1 MDPLFCQSET
11 NSFRRFTPESLAAI
25 EERIAKK
32 KRQQAKVNR
41 ENKDQGVEDKLT
53 PQLDLK
59 TCKKLPSLY
68 GDIPVELIGE
78 PLEDFDPYYSDHK
91 TFMVI
96 NKRRTIFRFSATP
109 ALCIVGPFN
118 PVRKAA
124 IKILIHSYPF
134 HVYLNLLFTLFVGF
148 ITCTVVLNFASMAI
162 TKLQETLDWADIFI
176 SITLLYAFL
185 LRYLFASIYTGEILI
200 KILARGFVWNEFTFL
215 RDPWNCLD
223 LVVIVI
229 TYITMFKSTGKVSA
243 LRTFRVLRTLKA
255 ISVIPGLKVI
265 VNSLIESVRKL
276 TDVLILTVFCLS
288 VFALIGL
295 QLFMGNLTSKCVLNN
310 ATYNDT
316 LCMDAKIYVPNDE
329 DICYRMNKSSEI
341 LLCGFSSDPDKE
353 CPENYSCKKI
363 GKNPDFGYTSF
374 DHFGWAFLSLFRLMT
389 QDYWE
394 RLYRQTIRTSGKSYV
409 LFFLG
414 VIFLCSFYL
423 FNLILAVVTMAYEE
437 QNRATLA
444 ETEAKEKLLQ
454 DAQKILEAEQMLAAG
469 EGNKALH
476 ARSEMSVDD
485 LKSSQEKEIKK
496 EKSALRKSLILGDCD
511 KEEHLFH
518 SQPNHCH
525 KKLRHILLSYD
536 LSVESIN
543 DPFRRQRLMS
553 AATVITDNLQEQES
567 KLKCPSLWKRVAQK
581 YLIWN
586 CCPLW
591 RVVKEKVK
599 LVILDPFVDLSIMVC
614 IIVNTLFMAL
624 EYPDMPCNY
633 QRMIFVSDKVF
644 TLIFAAEMILKIIA
658 LDPYHYFQQK
668 WNIFDSI
675 VVMIG
680 LISFKENL
688 SYFRLLRI
696 LKLAKSWPALNT
708 LMKIILNSVGA
719 LGNLTLVLII
729 TVFIFAVVGKQV
741 LGNYYESNYHKIN
754 TNENLRWHMKDFCH
768 SFLIIFRILCGEWI
782 ETMWECMEVAGKGL
796 CLPIFLLVL
805 VIGNL
810 VVLNLFIALLLSSFS
825 TDSSMGQ
832 EEPGQMTK
840 CQIAIAQIHKGLQSV
855 KDRILDHCGKI
866 MKQSLKTTAKKKTL
880 VKISAK
886 NLDENNYS
894 MTDVRKYIDNNCFD
908 IGYYNTEE
916 NSSVTRK
923 YEEFLT
929 SRSTCVP
936 IAVAEIYT
944 DEGDDEHSV
953 CTEIE
958 YRKQGD
964 RLRHREQCRS
974 SSSFSQI
981 SGTSETLSGFSETH
995 QKKDKKE
1002 KCDAG
1007 SYSEASTVDPVI
1019 FVEMFSQPK
1028 KSHLPKDCFAESC
1041 VGCFPCCVV
1050 DITKF
1055 PGRTWWKFRKTCY
1068 RIVKHSWFENF
1079 VIFMI
1084 ILSSAALA
1092 FEDIHLQERKNV
1104 KMLLE
1109 YADKI
1114 FTYIFFMEM
1123 LLKWVAYGLHSYFT
1137 NAWCWLDFIIVC
1149 VSIDSVSKDT
1159 SPCSSGS
1166 ALKSFRTLRA
1176 LRPLRALSR
1185 FEGIKV
1191 VVNALLGA
1199 IPSIFNV
1206 LLVCVVFWLLFNI
1219 AGVKLLGKKFSKCIL
1234 EKGNISIIENK
1245 YNCTSYNGT
1254 WTNNDVNFDNVGMGY
1269 LALLQ
1274 VATFKGWM
1282 DIMYAAVDSRE
1293 IDEQP
1298 KFEAFLAM
1306 YMYFVIFIIFGSF
1319 FMLNL
1324 FIGVVISNFNQQRKK
1339 ISGKD
1344 LFLTEEQKKYYNA
1357 LKKLGSKKPQ
1367 KPIPRPMNM
1376 FQGLLFDI
1384 VSHKAFDITI
1394 VTFICLNMVIMMAE
1408 NSQNGIKDVLNKIN
1422 FVFVAIFTGEC
1433 VIKILALRHYFFTS
1447 GWNIF
1452 DLAVVVLSLVSI
1464 GLSEGFRTLFSPTL
1478 LRIFRLARIGRILR
1492 LVRKARGIRTLLFA
1506 LLMSL
1511 PALFN
1516 IGLLLFLVMFIYAI
1530 VGMTNFACLGWEG
1543 GIDNLFNFQTFDSS
1557 ILCLF
1562 QITTS
1567 AGWDG
1572 LLVPLLKRSDS
1583 CAPNLNLTSEQK
1595 KNCSNKEVGILFFV
1609 SYVIIS
1615 FLIVVNMYI
1624 AVILENFSVATEEST
1639 DPLCED
1645 DFDMFYETW
1654 GKFDP
1659 QATQFIEYSALSD
1672 FADALAE
1679 PLRVPKP
1686 NKIQLISM
1694 DLPIVSGDKIHC
1706 LDILLAFTKRVLGE
1720 SGDMDSLELHMEEKF
1735 MAANPSKVSYKPIT
1749 TTLKRK
1755 QEEVSAL
1762 IIQRAFRRYL
1772 MQRSFKKRTFLHR
1785 HKHCNSAVFEEETH
1799 EEESLIA
1806 SILNENNCRKL
1817 DKSWTTSSISLPLFY
1832 DGVAETDSDNVET

>member
-1 MDPLFCQSET
+1 
-11 NSFRRFTPESLAAI
+11 
-25 EERIAKK
+25 
-32 KRQQAKVNR
+32 
-41 ENKDQGVEDKLT
+41 
-53 PQLDLK
+53 
-59 TCKKLPSLY
+59 
-68 GDIPVELIGE
+68 
-78 PLEDFDPYYSDHK
+78 
-91 TFMVI
+91 
-96 NKRRTIFRFSATP
+96 
-109 ALCIVGPFN
+109 
-118 PVRKAA
+118 
-124 IKILIHSYPF
+124 
-134 HVYLNLLFTLFVGF
+134 
-148 ITCTVVLNFASMAI
+148 
-162 TKLQETLDWADIFI
+162 
-176 SITLLYAFL
+176 
-185 LRYLFASIYTGEILI
+185 
-200 KILARGFVWNEFTFL
+200 
-215 RDPWNCLD
+215 
-223 LVVIVI
+223 
-229 TYITMFKSTGKVSA
+229 
-243 LRTFRVLRTLKA
+243 
-255 ISVIPGLKVI
+255 GLKVI
-265 VNSLIESVRKL
+265 VNSLIESVKKL

-288 VFALIGL
+288 IFALIGL

-316 LCMDAKIYVPNDE
+316 LCEDAKIYVPNDA
-329 DICYRMNKSSEI
+329 DICYRMNKSTEI
-341 LLCGFSSDPDKE
+341 LLCGFSSNPAKE
-353 CPENYSCKKI
+353 GPENYSCRKI
-363 GKNPDFGYTSF
+363 GRNPDFGYTSF

-394 RLYRQTIRTSGKSYV
+394 RLYRQTIRTSGKNCI

-437 QNRATLA
+437 QNRATVA

-454 DAQKILEAEQMLAAG
+454 DAQQILEKEQAGISPSPVFILLLRCVSSFHCFGDHLPWQSRVSRCGELEIITKAYTVHFDIIPHPCVSQNILYDPPTMMVCSISWQILSCFWENIRTVSTHLIENGNFPVAVLRPNFLLKRVIVGEFLSDMSSKLKRIRFSFWQSAWLQNLHRLDAKSNLYFYISEITFSDPSQGPFPSVCAENG
-469 EGNKALH
+469 TVT
-476 ARSEMSVDD
+476 SIS
-485 LKSSQEKEIKK
+485 
-496 EKSALRKSLILGDCD
+496 
-511 KEEHLFH
+511 
-518 SQPNHCH
+518 
-525 KKLRHILLSYD
+525 ILLSYE
-536 LSVESIN
+536 LSVDSIN

-553 AATVITDNLQEQES
+553 AATVITDNLQLQES
-567 KLKCPSLWKRVAQK
+567 KLKCPALLKRFAQK

-586 CCPLW
+586 CCPFW
-591 RVVKEKVK
+591 REVKEKVK
-599 LVILDPFVDLSIMVC
+599 LVILDPFVDLLIMVC

-624 EYPDMPCNY
+624 EHPDLPCVY
-633 QRMIFVSDKVF
+633 QQMIFISDKVF
-644 TLIFAAEMILKIIA
+644 TLIFTAEMILKIIA
-658 LDPYHYFQQK
+658 LDPYNYFQQK

-688 SYFRLLRI
+688 SFFRMLRI
-696 LKLAKSWPALNT
+696 FKLAKSWPALNT

-741 LGNYYESNYHKIN
+741 LGNYYKDFYYKIS
-754 TNENLRWHMKDFCH
+754 TSENLRWHMKDFCH

-782 ETMWECMEVAGKGL
+782 ETMWDCMEVAGKEL

-825 TDSSMGQ
+825 TDSSVGQ
-832 EEPGQMTK
+832 EETGQMTK
-840 CQIAIAQIHKGLQSV
+840 CQIAIARIHKSLQSV
-855 KDRILDHCGKI
+855 KGRILDRCNKI
-866 MKQSLKTTAKKKTL
+866 KKRSLKTTAKKKAL

-886 NLDENNYS
+886 GIEENNYA
-894 MTDVRKYIDNNCFD
+894 MTDVRKDIDSNCFD
-908 IGYYNTEE
+908 IWYYNTEE
-916 NSSVTRK
+916 SSSVTSK
-923 YEEFLT
+923 YEEALT

-936 IAVAEIYT
+936 IAVAETYT
-944 DEGDDEHSV
+944 DEGDEHSV
-953 CTEIE
+953 CTEAE
-958 YRKQGD
+958 YRKQKVNKKTMNPSQLCTKGGTSGSWLIQQSNELFCTFFTSN
-964 RLRHREQCRS
+964 RMRGNGLKLRH
-974 SSSFSQI
+974 
-981 SGTSETLSGFSETH
+981 
-995 QKKDKKE
+995 
-1002 KCDAG
+1002 G
-1007 SYSEASTVDPVI
+1007 SYSEASTVDPVTLL
-1019 FVEMFSQPK
+1019 EMFSQPK

-1041 VGCFPCCVV
+1041 VECFPCCVV

-1079 VIFMI
+1079 IIFMI

-1092 FEDIHLQERKNV
+1092 FEDIHLQERKKV
-1104 KMLLE
+1104 KMILE
-1109 YADKI
+1109 YADKV

-1137 NAWCWLDFIIVC
+1137 NAWCWLDFIIVY
-1149 VSIDSVSKDT
+1149 T

-1166 ALKSFRTLRA
+1166 ALKSLRTLRA

-1199 IPSIFNV
+1199 IPSILNV
-1206 LLVCVVFWLLFNI
+1206 LLVCIVFWLLFNI
-1219 AGVKLLGKKFSKCIL
+1219 AGVKLLGKKFWKCTL
-1234 EKGNISIIENK
+1234 KKENTTVIENK
-1245 YNCTSYNGT
+1245 YNCTFYNGT

-1282 DIMYAAVDSRE
+1282 DIMYAAVDSRK

-1367 KPIPRPMNM
+1367 KPIPRPLNM

-1384 VSHKAFDITI
+1384 VSHKAFDITV

-1408 NSQNGIKDVLNKIN
+1408 SSQNHIKDVLNKIN
-1422 FVFVAIFTGEC
+1422 FFFVAVFTGEC

-1452 DLAVVVLSLVSI
+1452 DLAVVILSLVSI
-1464 GLSEGFRTLFSPTL
+1464 GLSEGFQNLFSPTL

-1492 LVRKARGIRTLLFA
+1492 LIRKARGIRTLLFA

-1572 LLVPLLKRSDS
+1572 LLVPLLKGSDS
-1583 CAPNLNLTSEQK
+1583 CAPNLNLTDEQK
-1595 KNCSNKEVGILFFV
+1595 KNCTNKEVGILFFV

-1679 PLRVPKP
+1679 PLRIPKP

-1720 SGDMDSLELHMEEKF
+1720 SEDLGGLEIHMEEKF
-1735 MAANPSKVSYKPIT
+1735 MAASSSKVSYKPIT

-1755 QEEVSAL
+1755 QEEVSAR

-1772 MQRSFKKRTFLHR
+1772 IQRSFKKKSFIYR
-1785 HKHCNSAVFEEETH
+1785 HKHYNSAVFEEETH
-1799 EEESLIA
+1799 EKESLIA
-1806 SILNENNCRKL
+1806 SKLNENNSRKL
-1817 DKSWTTSSISLPLFY
+1817 DKSQSASSISLPLFY
-1832 DGVAETDSDNVET
+1832 DGIAETDSNNV

>member
-1 MDPLFCQSET
+1 MDPFWPSET

-32 KRQQAKVNR
+32 KKQQAKVNR
-41 ENKDQGVEDKLT
+41 ENKDKGVEEHKLT

-59 TCKKLPSLY
+59 VCKKLPSLY
-68 GDIPVELIGE
+68 GDLPVELIGE
-78 PLEDFDPYYSDHK
+78 PLEDIDPYYSDHK

-96 NKRRTIFRFSATP
+96 NNRKTIFRFAATP
-109 ALCIVGPFN
+109 ALFIVGPFN

-134 HVYLNLLFTLFVGF
+134 IGFPYFSFKIYGTIFCRSVPLFILIYLFTV
-148 ITCTVVLNFASMAI
+148 
-162 TKLQETLDWADIFI
+162 
-176 SITLLYAFL
+176 
-185 LRYLFASIYTGEILI
+185 IYTGEILI
-200 KILARGFVWNEFTFL
+200 KILARGFVWDEFTFL

-223 LVVIVI
+223 LVVIIIMYVSI
-229 TYITMFKSTGKVSA
+229 RKSVGKVSA

-265 VNSLIESVRKL
+265 VNSLIDSVKKL
-276 TDVLILTVFCLS
+276 TDVFILTVFCLS
-288 VFALIGL
+288 IFALIGL
-295 QLFMGNLTSKCVLNN
+295 QLFMGNLTSKCVLSNT
-310 ATYNDT
+310 AYDDT
-316 LCMDAKIYVPNDE
+316 LCKDAKIYVPNDE

-353 CPENYSCKKI
+353 CPENYSCKNI

-389 QDYWE
+389 QDCWE
-394 RLYRQTIRTSGKSYV
+394 RLYRQV
-409 LFFLG
+409 
-414 VIFLCSFYL
+414 
-423 FNLILAVVTMAYEE
+423 
-437 QNRATLA
+437 
-444 ETEAKEKLLQ
+444 
-454 DAQKILEAEQMLAAG
+454 LAAG
-469 EGNKALH
+469 ESNKALH
-476 ARSEMSVDD
+476 VRSEMSVAD
-485 LKSSQEKEIKK
+485 LKNSKEKEMKK
-496 EKSALRKSLILGDCD
+496 ENPILRQSLILGDHG
-511 KEEHLFH
+511 KEEHIFH
-518 SQPNHCH
+518 SQPGRCH
-525 KKLRHILLSYD
+525 KKLSLNYIAVLANGCLYTICVKNSKTQLQRQVLLSYE
-536 LSVESIN
+536 LSVDSIN

-553 AATVITDNLQEQES
+553 AATVITDNLQELQKS
-567 KLKCPSLWKRVAQK
+567 KLKCPLLLKHFAQK

-586 CCPLW
+586 CCPFW

-599 LVILDPFVDLSIMVC
+599 LVILDPFVDLLIMVC

-624 EYPDMPCNY
+624 EHPDMPWNY
-633 QRMIFVSDKVF
+633 QQMIFVSDKVF
-644 TLIFAAEMILKIIA
+644 TLIFTAEMILKIIA
-658 LDPYHYFQQK
+658 LDPYNYFQQK

-688 SYFRLLRI
+688 SSFRLLRI
-696 LKLAKSWPALNT
+696 FKLAKSWPALNT

-741 LGNYYESNYHKIN
+741 LGNYYEKNYSKIN
-754 TNENLRWHMKDFCH
+754 IDENLRWHMKDFCH

-810 VVLNLFIALLLSSFS
+810 VVLNLFIALLLSSFN
-825 TDSSMGQ
+825 TDSSVGQ
-832 EEPGQMTK
+832 EETGQMTK
-840 CQIAIAQIHKGLQSV
+840 CHIAIARIHKGLQSV
-855 KDRILDHCGKI
+855 KNRILDHCVKI
-866 MKQSLKTTAKKKTL
+866 MNRSLKTTAKKKT

-886 NLDENNYS
+886 DIEENNYA
-894 MTDVRKYIDNNCFD
+894 MTDVRKDIHSSCFD

-916 NSSVTRK
+916 SSSITRK

-929 SRSTCVP
+929 SHSTCVP
-936 IAVAEIYT
+936 IAVAETYS
-944 DEGDDEHSV
+944 DEGDDDHSV
-953 CTEIE
+953 CTGIE
-958 YRKQGD
+958 YRKQ
-964 RLRHREQCRS
+964 
-974 SSSFSQI
+974 
-981 SGTSETLSGFSETH
+981 
-995 QKKDKKE
+995 

-1019 FVEMFSQPK
+1019 LLEMFSQPK
-1028 KSHLPKDCFAESC
+1028 TLHLPKDCFAESC
-1041 VGCFPCCVV
+1041 VECFPCCVV

-1079 VIFMI
+1079 IIFMI

-1092 FEDIHLQERKNV
+1092 FEDIHLQERKTV
-1104 KMLLE
+1104 KILLE

-1137 NAWCWLDFIIVC
+1137 NAWCCLDFIIVC
-1149 VSIDSVSKDT
+1149 VSIIFSLSYILT
-1159 SPCSSGS
+1159 CSSGS
-1166 ALKSFRTLRA
+1166 ALKSLRTLRA

-1199 IPSIFNV
+1199 IPSILNV
-1206 LLVCVVFWLLFNI
+1206 LLVCIVFWLLFNFV
-1219 AGVKLLGKKFSKCIL
+1219 GVKLLGKRFSKCTL
-1234 EKGNISIIENK
+1234 KKGNISLIDNK
-1245 YNCTSYNGT
+1245 YNCTFYNGT

-1298 KFEAFLAM
+1298 KFEACLAM

-1339 ISGKD
+1339 ISEKD

-1367 KPIPRPMNM
+1367 KPIPRPSNV

-1384 VSHKAFDITI
+1384 VSHKAFDITV

-1408 NSQNGIKDVLNKIN
+1408 NSQHDIKDVLNKIN
-1422 FVFVAIFTGEC
+1422 YFFVAVFTGEC

-1464 GLSEGFRTLFSPTL
+1464 GLSEGFQTLSPTL

-1492 LVRKARGIRTLLFA
+1492 LIRKARGIRTLLFA

-1543 GIDNLFNFQTFDSS
+1543 GIDNLFNFQTFEGS

-1572 LLVPLLKRSDS
+1572 LLVPLLKGPDS
-1583 CAPNLNLTSEQK
+1583 CAPNLNLTDEQK
-1595 KNCSNKEVGILFFV
+1595 KNCANKDVGILFFV

-1659 QATQFIEYSALSD
+1659 QATQFIRYSALSD

-1679 PLRVPKP
+1679 PLRIPKP

-1706 LDILLAFTKRVLGE
+1706 LDILLAFTKKVLGE
-1720 SGDMDSLELHMEEKF
+1720 SRGLDGLELHMEEKF

-1772 MQRSFKKRTFLHR
+1772 QRSFKNKSFSYR
-1785 HKHCNSAVFEEETH
+1785 HKRCNSAVFEEETR
-1799 EEESLIA
+1799 EKERLIA
-1806 SILNENNCRKL
+1806 SRLNEDNGRKL
-1817 DKSWTTSSISLPLFY
+1817 DKSRTTSSISLPLFY
-1832 DGVAETDSDNVET
+1832 DGIAETDSDNVNT

>member
-1 MDPLFCQSET
+1 MDPLFWPSET

-32 KRQQAKVNR
+32 KKLQAKVNGK
-41 ENKDQGVEDKLT
+41 NKDQGVEEDKLT

-68 GDIPVELIGE
+68 GDLPVELIGE
-78 PLEDFDPYYSDHK
+78 PLEDVDPYYSDHK

-96 NKRRTIFRFSATP
+96 NKRRTIFRFTATP
-109 ALCIVGPFN
+109 ALCVVGPFN

-124 IKILIHSYPF
+124 IKILIHS
-134 HVYLNLLFTLFVGF
+134 LFVGF
-148 ITCTVVLNFASMAI
+148 ITCTVILNCASMAVN
-162 TKLQETLDWADIFI
+162 KLPEGLSWTE
-176 SITLLYAFL
+176 
-185 LRYLFASIYTGEILI
+185 YLFTGIYTGEILI
-200 KILARGFVWNEFTFL
+200 KVLARGFVWNEFTFL

-223 LVVIVI
+223 LVVIVVM
-229 TYITMFKSTGKVSA
+229 YVTMCKSMSKVSA

-265 VNSLIESVRKL
+265 VNSLIESVKKL

-295 QLFMGNLTSKCVLNN
+295 QLFMGNLTSKCVLSN

-316 LCMDAKIYVPNDE
+316 LCKDAKIYVPNDE

-341 LLCGFSSDPDKE
+341 LLCGFSSNPEKE
-353 CPENYSCKKI
+353 CPENYSCMKI

-394 RLYRQTIRTSGKSYV
+394 RLYRQTIRTSGKNYI

-437 QNRATLA
+437 QNRATVA

-454 DAQKILEAEQMLAAG
+454 DAKQILEKEQMLAAG

-476 ARSEMSVDD
+476 VRSEMSVAD
-485 LKSSQEKEIKK
+485 LKNSKEKEMKK
-496 EKSALRKSLILGDCD
+496 EKPISRESLILGNHA
-511 KEEHLFH
+511 KEEHIFN
-518 SQPNHCH
+518 SQPGHCH
-525 KKLRHILLSYD
+525 KKLRQILLSYE
-536 LSVESIN
+536 LSVDSIN

-553 AATVITDNLQEQES
+553 AATVITDNLQLQES
-567 KLKCPSLWKRVAQK
+567 KLKCPSLCKRFAQK

-586 CCPLW
+586 CCPFW
-591 RVVKEKVK
+591 RLVKEKVK
-599 LVILDPFVDLSIMVC
+599 LVILDPFVDLLIMVC
-614 IIVNTLFMAL
+614 IIVNTIFMAL
-624 EYPDMPCNY
+624 EYPDMPRNY
-633 QRMIFVSDKVF
+633 QQMIFISDKVF
-644 TLIFAAEMILKIIA
+644 TLIFTAEMILKIIA
-658 LDPYHYFQQK
+658 LDPYNYFQQK

-696 LKLAKSWPALNT
+696 FKLAKSWPALNT

-741 LGNYYESNYHKIN
+741 LGEHYKKHYCKIS
-754 TNENLRWHMKDFCH
+754 TDENLRWHMKDFCH

-825 TDSSMGQ
+825 IDSSMGQ
-832 EEPGQMTK
+832 EESGQMTK

-866 MKQSLKTTAKKKTL
+866 MKQNLKTTAKNKTL

-886 NLDENNYS
+886 HIEENNYA
-894 MTDVRKYIDNNCFD
+894 MTDVRKDVDNSCSD
-908 IGYYNTEE
+908 IGYYNTEDS
-916 NSSVTRK
+916 SSVTRK
-923 YEEFLT
+923 YGEFLT
-929 SRSTCVP
+929 SHSTCVP
-936 IAVAEIYT
+936 IAVAETYT
-944 DEGDDEHSV
+944 DEGDGGEHSV
-953 CTEIE
+953 CTEVE
-958 YRKQGD
+958 YRKQRD
-964 RLRHREQCRS
+964 ILRHRQQCRR

-981 SGTSETLSGFSETH
+981 SGNSETISGFSETH
-995 QKKDKKE
+995 QKKEQNE

-1019 FVEMFSQPK
+1019 LLEMLSQPK

-1041 VGCFPCCVV
+1041 VECFPCCVV

-1079 VIFMI
+1079 IIFMI

-1092 FEDIHLQERKNV
+1092 FEDIHLQKRKKV

-1114 FTYIFFMEM
+1114 FTYIFSMEM

-1149 VSIDSVSKDT
+1149 LSFVSWGLNTVSKAT

-1166 ALKSFRTLRA
+1166 ALKSLRTLRA

-1199 IPSIFNV
+1199 IPSILNV
-1206 LLVCVVFWLLFNI
+1206 LLVCIVFWLLFNI
-1219 AGVKLLGKKFSKCIL
+1219 AGVKLLGKKFSKCTL
-1234 EKGNISIIENK
+1234 KKGNISLINNK
-1245 YNCTSYNGT
+1245 DNCIFYNGT
-1254 WTNNDVNFDNVGMGY
+1254 WANNDVNFDNVGMGY

-1367 KPIPRPMNM
+1367 KPIPRPSNV
-1376 FQGLLFDI
+1376 FQGLLFDM
-1384 VSHKAFDITI
+1384 VSHKAFDITV
-1394 VTFICLNMVIMMAE
+1394 VTFICLNMVVMMAE
-1408 NSQNGIKDVLNKIN
+1408 SNQNGIKDVLNKIN
-1422 FVFVAIFTGEC
+1422 FFFVAVFTAEC

-1452 DLAVVVLSLVSI
+1452 DLAVVILSLVSI

-1492 LVRKARGIRTLLFA
+1492 LIRKAKGIRTLLFA

-1572 LLVPLLKRSDS
+1572 LLVPLLKGPNS
-1583 CAPNLNLTSEQK
+1583 CAPNLNLTDEQK
-1595 KNCSNKEVGILFFV
+1595 KNCTSKEVGILFFV

-1659 QATQFIEYSALSD
+1659 QATQFIEYSALPD

-1679 PLRVPKP
+1679 PLRIPKP

-1720 SGDMDSLELHMEEKF
+1720 SGDLDGLELHMEEKF
-1735 MAANPSKVSYKPIT
+1735 MAANLSKVSCKPIT

-1762 IIQRAFRRYL
+1762 VIQRAFRRYL
-1772 MQRSFKKRTFLHR
+1772 MQRSFKNKSFLYR
-1785 HKHCNSAVFEEETH
+1785 QRRYNSAIFEEETH
-1799 EEESLIA
+1799 EKESLIA
-1806 SILNENNCRKL
+1806 SMINEKNSRKL
-1817 DKSWTTSSISLPLFY
+1817 DKSLTASSISLPLFY
-1832 DGVAETDSDNVET
+1832 DGFTETDSDNVDVQGCPRLQKF